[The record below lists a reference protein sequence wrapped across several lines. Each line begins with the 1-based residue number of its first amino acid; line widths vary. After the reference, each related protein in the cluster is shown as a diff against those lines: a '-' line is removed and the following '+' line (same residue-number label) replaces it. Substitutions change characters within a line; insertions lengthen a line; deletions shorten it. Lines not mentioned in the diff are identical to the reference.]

1 MAGLAAST
9 WLAFSVLY
17 NAYFK
22 DDESVTAMTN
32 ANAFNNGGKLL
43 AFFLGILTATRWG
56 YKVPLLC
63 SFLTGLVAVVA
74 VVFLKPIEIK
84 HESFSFKHA
93 LDVVKTPM
101 IIVAALFAMLP
112 QFYMQGTA
120 FSFTSSKAKLLGAS
134 SFVIGIIS
142 LVFTLI
148 QVLISPYVG
157 KKLLKR
163 MKSSSAVC
171 LGLILLT
178 LSCVSIAFAN
188 TPLLLILGNII
199 GGVGCLILNALLM
212 SLIVRSVS
220 EEKRSTAMGFYQAV
234 YGIGMTLGPVLMGN
248 LVGNKGYSFA
258 YMTIAIIMAVFAFVA
273 LPVVSKAE
281 KKLKQ
286 AYGLSLKYSQF
297 RLITCK

>member
-1 MAGLAAST
+1 M
-9 WLAFSVLY
+9 
-17 NAYFK
+17 
-22 DDESVTAMTN
+22 
-32 ANAFNNGGKLL
+32 
-43 AFFLGILTATRWG
+43 
-56 YKVPLLC
+56 
-63 SFLTGLVAVVA
+63 AVVA
-74 VVFLKPIEIK
+74 VILLKPIEIK

-171 LGLILLT
+171 LGLILLS

-281 KKLKQ
+281 KKLK
-286 AYGLSLKYSQF
+286 
-297 RLITCK
+297 

>member
-1 MAGLAAST
+1 MFATHMWSIILCRVMAGLAAST

-17 NAYFK
+17 NAYYK

-32 ANAFNNGGKLL
+32 ANAFNNVGKLL

-63 SFLTGLVAVVA
+63 SFLTGLVAVIA

-84 HESFSFKHA
+84 HESFSFNHA
-93 LDVVKTPM
+93 LDVIKTPM
-101 IIVAALFAMLP
+101 IIVAALFAILP

-134 SFVIGIIS
+134 SFTIGVIS
-142 LVFTLI
+142 LAFTLI

-157 KKLLKR
+157 KKLLKKL
-163 MKSSSAVC
+163 KSAFAVS
-171 LGLILLT
+171 LGLVLLS
-178 LSCVSIAFAN
+178 LSSVVIAIAD
-188 TPLLLILGNII
+188 TPYLLILGNIV

-234 YGIGMTLGPVLMGN
+234 YGIGMTLGPVVMGN
-248 LVGNKGYSFA
+248 LVGAKGYGWA
-258 YMTIAIIMAVFAFVA
+258 YMTIAIIMFVFAFVA
-273 LPVVSKAE
+273 IPTVSKVE
-281 KKLKQ
+281 
-286 AYGLSLKYSQF
+286 
-297 RLITCK
+297 RR

>member
-1 MAGLAAST
+1 MFARDMWSIIICRVMAGLAAST

-43 AFFLGILTATRWG
+43 AFFLGILAATRWG

-74 VVFLKPIEIK
+74 AALLKPIEIK
-84 HESFSFKHA
+84 HESFSFNHVF
-93 LDVVKTPM
+93 DVIRTPM

-120 FSFTSSKAKLLGAS
+120 FSFTSSKAKMLGSS
-134 SFVIGIIS
+134 SFVIGVIS
-142 LVFTLI
+142 LVFTLV

-163 MKSSSAVC
+163 MKSSHAVC
-171 LGLILLT
+171 LGLILLSI
-178 LSCVSIAFAN
+178 SCIIISFSN
-188 TPLLLILGNII
+188 TPYLLILGNII
-199 GGVGCLILNALLM
+199 GGIGCLILNALLM

-234 YGIGMTLGPVLMGN
+234 YGIGMTLGPVVMGN
-248 LVGNKGYSFA
+248 LVGTKGYGFA
-258 YMTIAIIMAVFAFVA
+258 YMTIAVLMLVFSFVA
-273 LPVVSKAE
+273 IPVVSKAE
-281 KKLKQ
+281 KKL
-286 AYGLSLKYSQF
+286 S
-297 RLITCK
+297 